1 MPGQLAQ
8 NPSPGGAALRTPCRI
23 LLPMRHTHMCVFVH
37 IVFSTKNRRNTIRDS
52 FRERLWAYM
61 GGIARANKAHALIIN
76 GMGDHVHLLLAMPS
90 TITIGRAVQL
100 IKMGSSRWVREN
112 EFKLFEWQEGFSAF
126 SVSQSNVEKVSE
138 YIRNQEVHHRRMSFA
153 EEWDALLKKHGLSL
167 NRAA

>member
-1 MPGQLAQ
+1 
-8 NPSPGGAALRTPCRI
+8 
-23 LLPMRHTHMCVFVH
+23 MRHTHMCVFVH
-37 IVFSTKNRRNTIRDS
+37 IVFSTKNRRNTIRES

-76 GMGDHVHLLLAMPS
+76 GMGDHAHLLLALPS

-112 EFKLFEWQEGFSAF
+112 EFKLFEWQEGFAAF
-126 SVSQSNVEKVSE
+126 SVSQSNLEKVTE
-138 YIRNQEVHHRRMSFA
+138 YIRNQEVHHQRMSFA
-153 EEWDALLKKHGLSL
+153 EEWNALLKKHGISL